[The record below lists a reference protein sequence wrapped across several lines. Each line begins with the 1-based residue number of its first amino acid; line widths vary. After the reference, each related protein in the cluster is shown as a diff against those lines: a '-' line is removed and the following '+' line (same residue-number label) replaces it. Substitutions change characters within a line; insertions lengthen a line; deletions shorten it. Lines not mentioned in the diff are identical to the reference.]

1 MSELGALL
9 QQARAYK
16 GISLREA
23 ERATRISRQYLEAIE
38 SDDYAQLPP
47 ATYARGI
54 VRNYAQ
60 YLGLDSGTALALFDA
75 RNRVDRRRSDVEIVP
90 ATSGLDLHSHWAPN
104 FLMIAFMVLIAGIV
118 FAWMYSA
125 YFKTPEALPT
135 QTSLGAATVTPVDP
149 SILSVAPTPTAT
161 VPTVTAAG
169 GGFATGT
176 PIPSPTST
184 PTEEATAT
192 EEVADDTTTTDDT
205 STTEDTPATDEESA
219 TPGLE
224 APAIGEGSHTFVVMV
239 TQDLWVQV
247 TLDDATVFE
256 DVIPAGGERIFYGES
271 VAVTTGNAEFASVY
285 VDGDQFPVGD
295 AWDATFYWP

>member
-9 QQARAYK
+9 QQARSYK

-23 ERATRISRQYLEAIE
+23 ERATRISRHYLEAIE
-38 SDDYAQLPP
+38 ADDFAQLPP
-47 ATYARGI
+47 AAYARGI

-60 YLGLDSGTALALFDA
+60 YLGLDSGTALTLFDA
-75 RNRVDRRRSDVEIVP
+75 RTSGARRRSDVEISP
-90 ATSGLDLHSHWAPN
+90 ATSGLDIHSHWAPN
-104 FLMIAFMVLIAGIV
+104 FLMIAFMIVIAAIV

-135 QTSLGAATVTPVDP
+135 QTTLGAATVTPVDP

-169 GGFATGT
+169 GGFATVT
-176 PIPSPTST
+176 PTPSPS

-192 EEVADDTTTTDDT
+192 DVTIDTNDT
-205 STTEDTPATDEESA
+205 ADTPAADLGGA

-224 APAIGEGSHTFVVMV
+224 APAIGEGSHTFVVQV

-247 TLDDATVFE
+247 TLDDAVVFD
-256 DVIPAGGERIFYGES
+256 DVIPAGGERIFYGDS
-271 VAVTTGNAEFASVY
+271 VAITTGNASYASVF
-285 VDGDQFPVGD
+285 VDGDQLPLGD
-295 AWDATFYWP
+295 TWNATFYWP